1 LKPIDIQ
8 TIEDGEKA
16 NKKNSEDEK
25 SKTPFDQ
32 LVIPDEHKRM
42 VLSLIAQHFRD
53 KESASSDND
62 QADIVRGKG
71 MKFITFL
78 RQAVIETYPTFY
90 SGKGLILLLHGAPGV
105 GKTTTAG

>member
-1 LKPIDIQ
+1 MKPIDIEI
-8 TIEDGEKA
+8 TEDGEKK
-16 NKKNSEDEK
+16 NKKNSEVEK

-53 KESASSDND
+53 KESASSDDD

-71 MKFITFL
+71 MNLLTSL
-78 RQAVIETYPTFY
+78 WQAVIE
-90 SGKGLILLLHGAPGV
+90 S
-105 GKTTTAG
+105 